1 MIVGAL
7 AALSPVLLAPGAV
20 GGRPSVTLQQ
30 RIVRVRQER
39 HRLLL
44 RTWQDELERREGCG
58 FCREL

>member
-1 MIVGAL
+1 MVEVL
-7 AALSPVLLAPGAV
+7 AALSPVLLALGIV
-20 GGRPSVTLQQ
+20 GGRLSITLQQ

-44 RTWQDELERREGCG
+44 RTWQDELERREGCR